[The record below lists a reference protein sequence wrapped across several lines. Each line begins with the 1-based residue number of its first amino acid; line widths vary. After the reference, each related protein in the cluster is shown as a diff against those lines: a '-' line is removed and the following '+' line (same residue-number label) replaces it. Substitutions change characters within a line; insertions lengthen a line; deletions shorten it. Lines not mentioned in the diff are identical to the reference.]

1 MKRLLISILSLC
13 VLIGVFTTGCSKK
26 EHKDELKYFKVMP
39 SQLEDG
45 EYVICSN
52 ELNIVMDKNLTMI
65 RSFVFR
71 IISKEPLVDGDVE
84 VKFDKLSAS
93 YNIEPLSCA
102 YFEDPFSKNVL
113 LTYNDFDWE
122 SYYKLKWSSTEEDK
136 NKYFEI
142 QNEIQDEYE
151 KISGDS
157 IVKMYITE
165 CRINFNMDDVSKD
178 EDDIID
184 KMIVV
189 IKGKEYS
196 VDLGKLVLKYGEDKS
211 EYGPDPEYNLILK
224 SGGRY
229 GVNFGGGKDAEV
241 YIPSY
246 DADTKKEIVIKDVR
260 LIHSDDKKSVE
271 SVGFSVEGDNSISQ
285 KWTSGDEIVIPAES
299 KVSIS
304 PNIND
309 VNLIDKLHY
318 STNVYFEIIYEVDG
332 HLYSV
337 RNQVI
342 GETRY
347 FIDEFYA
354 SFKDNVDMKKYYN
367 VYGLSL

>member
-1 MKRLLISILSLC
+1 MKRLFISILSLC
-13 VLIGVFTTGCSKK
+13 VLISAFVTGCSNNKQK
-26 EHKDELKYFKVMP
+26 EEMKYFKVMP
-39 SQLEDG
+39 SQLEEG

-52 ELNIVMDKNLTMI
+52 ELNIVMDKNLTLM
-65 RSFVFR
+65 RGFSFR

-84 VKFDKLSAS
+84 VKFNNLSATYNMSPLNSEYSDQLFSKKVLLS
-93 YNIEPLSCA
+93 YN
-102 YFEDPFSKNVL
+102 N
-113 LTYNDFDWE
+113 FDWE
-122 SYYKLKWSSTEEDK
+122 AHHKLEWGGTEEDR

-142 QNEIQDEYE
+142 ENEIQEEYE
-151 KISGDS
+151 KISDDS

-165 CRINFNMDDVSKD
+165 CRININMDDVSKD

-184 KMIVV
+184 KMTVI

-229 GVNFGGGKDAEV
+229 GVNFGSGKDAEV

-246 DADTKKEIVIKDVR
+246 DAETKKEIVIKDVR

-299 KVSIS
+299 RVSIS

-309 VNLIDKLHY
+309 MNLIDKLHY

-332 HLYSV
+332 HLYKV

-347 FIDEFYA
+347 PAEEFYA
-354 SFKDNVDMKKYYN
+354 SFKDNVDMMKYHSVN
-367 VYGLSL
+367 DL